1 MNQAKNFI
9 KTLVW
14 LVLVSAIGLYLMQAA
29 GLVNLMPI
37 KTVITALAVST
48 VVFSIFLLEQG
59 LPVINRGL
67 IKAGLAQNTIE
78 EYLVWPALVALES
91 LIVYLLIIIPTEYL
105 LTERWLILTRI
116 TADQKTYLLL
126 AVFLLIF
133 LANYFFRGVVRLG
146 RRGWQVIIL
155 VFICLLWGNKNY
167 LQYYNRLQEF
177 PRIYSL
183 SSDWSI
189 VGKQITITGKNFGPV
204 WQKGKVAVDDFE
216 MQIVDWSEEEI
227 IAEQP
232 HPPEYFSG
240 QMTVKN
246 WRGNTSNGV
255 AFEVRDP
262 GELNN

>member
-1 MNQAKNFI
+1 MNQIKNFV
-9 KTLVW
+9 KTLAW

-29 GLVNLMPI
+29 GLVNLMPT

-67 IKAGLAQNTIE
+67 IKLGLTEDAIIK
-78 EYLVWPALVALES
+78 YLVWPALVALES
-91 LIVYLLIIIPTEYL
+91 LIVYLLIIIPAEYL
-105 LTERWLILTRI
+105 LTEKWLILTRI
-116 TADQKTYLLL
+116 TTDQKTYLLL
-126 AVFLLIF
+126 AVFLLVF
-133 LANYFFRGVVRLG
+133 LANYFFQKVGRLG
-146 RRGWQVIIL
+146 RRGWQVIVLIFIL
-155 VFICLLWGNKNY
+155 LLWGNKNY
-167 LQYYNRLQEF
+167 LKYYNRLQEF
-177 PRIYSL
+177 PKIYNI

-204 WQKGKVAVDDFE
+204 WQKGKVTVDDFE
-216 MQIVDWSEEEI
+216 MLILDWSEEEI
-227 IAEQP
+227 VAEQP

-255 AFEVRDP
+255 AFEVRNP